1 MKNLMK
7 NAMLIVTSIFLALAF
22 ASHDAKSEY
31 KPVPQ
36 KTVAKKDRTGQWI
49 SAGHVERG
57 VASFYNKDSVR
68 PYPGKGY
75 LTANGERFDDR
86 AATAAHKTLPIGT
99 VVKVTDLKTGKYVIV
114 RINDRG
120 PYIKGRIIDLTEGA
134 AQNLGIAGK
143 RGVAKVK
150 MEVVG
155 FSDKAS

>member
-7 NAMLIVTSIFLALAF
+7 NTALVVASVFLALAF

-36 KTVAKKDRTGQWI
+36 KTVAKKDRNGRWI

-57 VASFYNKDSVR
+57 IASYYNKASVR

-75 LTANGERFDDR
+75 LTANGKRFDDK
-86 AATAAHKTLPIGT
+86 ADTAAHRSLPFGT
-99 VVKVTDLKTGKYVIV
+99 VVKVTDIKTGRWVIV

-120 PYIKGRIIDLTEGA
+120 PYVEGRIIDLTEGA
-134 AQNLGIAGK
+134 AEKIGIAGK
-143 RGVAKVK
+143 KGLAKVK
-150 MEVVG
+150 MEVIR
-155 FSDKAS
+155 FSDKTS